1 MALLKSCILYV
12 TLLLLH
18 QVISFSLSGDLPRTV
33 QPSYSEPTS
42 IQNVPLVDITTRM
55 KESIKEKST
64 AEIFS
69 TIGYVTHK
77 RSFGNALAFIDLVQ
91 DDETHREP
99 MQALFKKQEYNHT
112 RSRSEFSSILKSIHP
127 GTKLYLEG
135 KASST
140 NNPGEVVLLLTH
152 VRFLCVSR
160 NPEHTKGILQRINF
174 QKGNSTSKVNEEING
189 LWIDDICNA
198 LHVDSNRLKLVLEG
212 KAEVEDL
219 HKDDEILTN
228 VRISRIPY
236 SRIAK
241 QITVHLP
248 LDPNYPHKSLQLKN
262 RMQSG
267 MESSSGQRSK
277 NSHAIGLLPAPSSIA
292 TLPSVIERALEDIH
306 NKETKRFNSNSDE
319 LQSSI
324 ERILETTSLKNS
336 NEAPK
341 FLTVRGWV
349 QNRRRFNGGD
359 ASISLFELVDEMA
372 SMNDMSKKLD
382 RLKCILHPATF
393 KVGGGNVGHELLP
406 SNIYGHLLAKGSKV
420 AFRGLLYNAEERPTL
435 WVTDAKIEQLSWA
448 PNVINYFLD
457 LISNDE
463 KGGQYTFQI
472 EETAGALHLQREEAI
487 DLVSYCKQNGVT
499 ERQWKATEL
508 SRQLQNENSRMGTFS
523 EDMQRILNAL
533 SQLRDE
539 FPLEQTQPS
548 DSLDL
553 QLDPLPTRRK
563 VSPDIRKSSD
573 GSRWRRKKRPQL
585 DWMID
590 QIQQV
595 CESHPDFGSRPL
607 NILDIGGG
615 RGHLANYLASTLGQE
630 AAQVYV
636 IDIDSS
642 TVRNGQTDAKRRN
655 LDNIQ
660 FGIGDASK
668 QASVDSLLSDGSKYD
683 VIVALHACGG
693 LSDVALGHAVANQ
706 ASFVITPCCFRS
718 NPHLKVLQQ
727 ASDED
732 DFQLVKPSQFLGL
745 TDEDMILLASSAEL
759 QGDMEISGKAIHTL
773 CAVRAKAVK
782 KQHSTLA
789 SVNIKTFPIRYS
801 TRNFCLVGKVM

>member
-1 MALLKSCILYV
+1 MVLVKSCILFV

-33 QPSYSEPTS
+33 QPYTEST
-42 IQNVPLVDITTRM
+42 IQNVPLVEVTTRM
-55 KESIKEKST
+55 KESVKEKST
-64 AEIFS
+64 ANIFS
-69 TIGYVTHK
+69 TVGYVTHK

-91 DDETHREP
+91 DDETHYRP
-99 MQALFKKQEYNHT
+99 MQALFKKQEYDHT

-152 VRFLCVSR
+152 IRFLCVSR

-174 QKGNSTSKVNEEING
+174 QHGNSTSQLNEEITG

-212 KAEVEDL
+212 KAEVDDL
-219 HKDDEILTN
+219 HKDNEIHTN
-228 VRISRIPY
+228 VHISRIPY

-241 QITVHLP
+241 KITVNLP
-248 LDPNYPHKSLQLKN
+248 LDPLYPHKSVQLKN

-277 NSHAIGLLPAPSSIA
+277 NSHVIGLLPAPSSIA
-292 TLPSVIERALEDIH
+292 TLPPVIQRALKDIH
-306 NKETKRFNSNSDE
+306 NKETKRIDSNSDE

-324 ERILETTSLKNS
+324 ERILELTSFKNS
-336 NEAPK
+336 NDAPK
-341 FLTVRGWV
+341 YVTVKGWV

-372 SMNDMSKKLD
+372 SMNGLSKKLD
-382 RLKCILHPATF
+382 RLKCVLHPVTF
-393 KVGGGNVGHELLP
+393 KVGDGNVGHELLLP
-406 SNIYGHLLAKGSKV
+406 SNVYGHLLAKGSKA
-420 AFRGLLYNAEERPTL
+420 AFRGILYTPEERPTL

-463 KGGQYTFQI
+463 TRGQYTFQI
-472 EETAGALHLQREEAI
+472 EEIAGALHLQREEAI
-487 DLVSYCKQNGVT
+487 DLVAYCKENGVT

-508 SRQLQNENSRMGTFS
+508 SRQLQNEKSRIGTLS
-523 EDMQRILNAL
+523 KDMQSILNAL

-539 FPLEQTQPS
+539 FPLKQTQPS

-553 QLDPLPTRRK
+553 QLDPLPIRRK

-683 VIVALHACGG
+683 IIVALHACGG
-693 LSDVALGHAVANQ
+693 LSDVALGHAIANQ

-727 ASDED
+727 KRDED
-732 DFQLVKPSQFLGL
+732 DFQLVTPSQFLGL

-789 SVNIKTFPIRYS
+789 NVNIKTFPIQYS
-801 TRNFCLVGKVM
+801 TRNFCLVGKVI